1 MKEQEMKHS
10 DEVSR
15 GGEAERQTRSDPAK
29 HAGTTAGSPT
39 SVAQP
44 HVALNVDGDVDN
56 DDCAVLES
64 MDSFVGCVEGVEV
77 QRVFEESLD
86 RDDYAHSLLLF
97 HNQHPNLF
105 TSVEQEP
112 AKVPAMEQKL
122 EPKKGRNSTAAVP
135 SASLAHTNIADI
147 DILNLCGSD
156 DDNMAEQFHVSS
168 PFNPNESPNPNST
181 HSIARL
187 SLGKESSSSDSETS
201 FHSAVQDS
209 RSSSEKNTDPSAT
222 QCAICFDEQV
232 TFARLPCCG
241 HAEATSTCK
250 ICTAC
255 LLLLTDSTSDGSS
268 RVGRCP
274 RCRSWIVI
282 STPSIG
288 SPMPSPSASVTSSI
302 LDNLEIRAVTS
313 AGKCTICNQVKDHL
327 VDSEAAVCDACFL
340 GRRRPLLYECQ
351 QCHRIQGIPHPM
363 YRYQAQPDVFG
374 NVTWACHGPCQAF
387 TYWRIGLSQLTS
399 IPVGDAPQG
408 WGDDYLM
415 RARNRV
421 QAARQHLRS
430 PVLDSNVP
438 QAQDDNSGC
447 VIL

>member
-1 MKEQEMKHS
+1 M
-10 DEVSR
+10 
-15 GGEAERQTRSDPAK
+15 
-29 HAGTTAGSPT
+29 
-39 SVAQP
+39 
-44 HVALNVDGDVDN
+44 
-56 DDCAVLES
+56 
-64 MDSFVGCVEGVEV
+64 

-86 RDDYAHSLLLF
+86 CDDYAHSLLLF
-97 HNQHPNLF
+97 HNQHPNLYS
-105 TSVEQEP
+105 SVEQEQ
-112 AKVPAMEQKL
+112 AKMPAMEQKL
-122 EPKKGRNSTAAVP
+122 EPTQGRNSSAAAAATA
-135 SASLAHTNIADI
+135 SASLASTNIADI
-147 DILNLCGSD
+147 DILNFCGSD
-156 DDNMAEQFHVSS
+156 DDNMAEQFHLSS
-168 PFNPNESPNPNST
+168 PFNESLDPNST
-181 HSIARL
+181 DLIARL

-201 FHSAVQDS
+201 YHSAVQDS
-209 RSSSEKNTDPSAT
+209 RSSSEKNPEPGAT
-222 QCAICFDEQV
+222 QCAICFDEHV

-241 HAEATSTCK
+241 HAEETSTCK

-274 RCRSWIVI
+274 RCRAWIVI

-288 SPMPSPSASVTSSI
+288 SPMPSSSASATSSI
-302 LDNLEIRAVTS
+302 LDNMEIRTVAA

-327 VDSEAAVCDACFL
+327 VDSDAAVCDACFL

-351 QCHRIQGIPHPM
+351 QCHRIQRIPHPM

-374 NVTWACHGPCQAF
+374 NVTWACHGPCQTF
-387 TYWRIGLSQLTS
+387 TYWRIGLDQLTS

-408 WGDDYLM
+408 WGDDYLL

-430 PVLDSNVP
+430 PVLDINVP
-438 QAQDDNSGC
+438 QPQDDSNGC